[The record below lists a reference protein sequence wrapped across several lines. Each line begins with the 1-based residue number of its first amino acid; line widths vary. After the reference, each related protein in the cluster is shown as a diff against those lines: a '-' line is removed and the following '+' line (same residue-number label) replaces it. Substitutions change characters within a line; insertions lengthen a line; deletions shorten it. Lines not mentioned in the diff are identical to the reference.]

1 VSDLQAN
8 KDASR
13 RLYEEVFGRGNL
25 EAADEIMAADIVSHG
40 PGVPPLVGTAQ
51 IKRQAQLLRGGLPD
65 LAVALNDQIAE
76 EDRVCSRWTGTGT
89 HTGDLMLPTGPVPAT
104 GKQIAFDEIRIDRYL
119 DGRIVESWFIPDR
132 FTMWSALGLIGAPPA
147 ARS

>member
-1 VSDLQAN
+1 MSDLQAN